1 MQIQV
6 VIPGYVDMREPQYDL
21 LEIWSKYLMRK
32 ALKDNNGF
40 CPCAIEKNEDTKCM
54 CKEFREMASGTC
66 HCGLY
71 TKTE

>member
-1 MQIQV
+1 MTININPDKEFV
-6 VIPGYVDMREPQYDL
+6 ND
-21 LEIWSKYLMRK
+21 MRK

>member
-1 MQIQV
+1 MKISINPDKEFV
-6 VIPGYVDMREPQYDL
+6 ND
-21 LEIWSKYLMRK
+21 MRK

-40 CPCAIEKNEDTKCM
+40 CPCSLEKNEDTKCM

-71 TKTE
+71 TKQSKTSKRK